1 MRIETIVGPAI
12 FGIAIAVVPGASLAV
27 QVVGISLAV
36 APALAL
42 AVRAGRARLR
52 RAAERREGVE
62 RARVPP
68 AAERT
73 ER

>member
-12 FGIAIAVVPGASLAV
+12 FGIAIVAVPGASLAV
-27 QVVGISLAV
+27 QLLGIALAV

-52 RAAERREGVE
+52 RAAERREAE